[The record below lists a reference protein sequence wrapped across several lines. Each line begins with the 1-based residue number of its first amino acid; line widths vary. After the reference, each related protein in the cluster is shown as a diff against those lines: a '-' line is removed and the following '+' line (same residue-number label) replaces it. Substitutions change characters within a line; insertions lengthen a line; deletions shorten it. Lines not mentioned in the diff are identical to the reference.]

1 MTLITVDVGKLKNE
15 RQYLFIFLKSKIQVP
30 ITAMDEVLVID
41 PREKTTSP
49 KDVKTYVKRFLH
61 HKGLSETYGVT
72 EEHGVVRITKRKHKV
87 KRKVE
92 KKGMTPPSPYDT
104 LPYYFPSHP

>member
-1 MTLITVDVGKLKNE
+1 
-15 RQYLFIFLKSKIQVP
+15 
-30 ITAMDEVLVID
+30 MDGVLVVDPMEKTIS
-41 PREKTTSP
+41 PRE
-49 KDVKTYVKRFLH
+49 VKTYVKRFLH
-61 HKGLSETYGVT
+61 RKGLSETYRVT

-92 KKGMTPPSPYDT
+92 KKGMMPPSSYDT